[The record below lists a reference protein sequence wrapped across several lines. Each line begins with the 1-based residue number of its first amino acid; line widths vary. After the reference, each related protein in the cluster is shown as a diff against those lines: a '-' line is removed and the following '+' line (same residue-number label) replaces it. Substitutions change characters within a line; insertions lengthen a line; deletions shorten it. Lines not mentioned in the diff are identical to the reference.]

1 MAKTITKLL
10 AIFMAIALCA
20 CLFGCAAEA
29 QISKEGEVEPES
41 NTSMFVE
48 VEKVTDNWRVVYHRD
63 TKVMYVV
70 SAASY
75 NRGVFTVMVN
85 PDGTPMIWEGN

>member
-1 MAKTITKLL
+1 
-10 AIFMAIALCA
+10 
-20 CLFGCAAEA
+20 
-29 QISKEGEVEPES
+29 
-41 NTSMFVE
+41 MFVE